1 MDKGAG
7 DTDPSE
13 YDDEG
18 DGVDL
23 LEWRST
29 SPPERMASIPNLR
42 LHIVFVVVGS
52 NLFVSLWRSDGELVI
67 LELISVIFIPR

>member
-7 DTDPSE
+7 DMDPSE

-23 LEWRST
+23 LEWKST
-29 SPPERMASIPNLR
+29 SPPERMASMPNLR
-42 LHIVFVVVGS
+42 LHIVFVVGIVIC
-52 NLFVSLWRSDGELVI
+52 LFHFGDLMVNW
-67 LELISVIFIPR
+67 

>member
-23 LEWRST
+23 LEWKST
-29 SPPERMASIPNLR
+29 SPPERMASMPNLR
-42 LHIVFVVVGS
+42 LHIVFVGIVIC
-52 NLFVSLWRSDGELVI
+52 LFHFGDLMVNW
-67 LELISVIFIPR
+67 

>member
-23 LEWRST
+23 LEWKST
-29 SPPERMASIPNLR
+29 SPPERMASMPNLR
-42 LHIVFVVVGS
+42 LHIVS
-52 NLFVSLWRSDGELVI
+52 DCSYLFVSLWRSDGELVI
-67 LELISVIFIPR
+67 LKLISVIFIPR

>member
-7 DTDPSE
+7 DMDPSE

-23 LEWRST
+23 LEWKST

-42 LHIVFVVVGS
+42 LHIVS
-52 NLFVSLWRSDGELVI
+52 DCSYLFVSLWRSDGELVI
-67 LELISVIFIPR
+67 LKLISVIFIPR

>member
-13 YDDEG
+13 YDDDEG

-42 LHIVFVVVGS
+42 LHIVS
-52 NLFVSLWRSDGELVI
+52 DCSYLFVSLWRSDGELVI
-67 LELISVIFIPR
+67 LKLISVIFIPR